1 MEIAQWYNMD
11 ECIDRTQVLNTLK
24 SLKKEGKIDYELNGD
39 ILKVEDIDLDESEI
53 DDLLDL
59 FDSNDVFE
67 EIDYSGEWDDED
79 DGWGDNDFDEEY

>member
-1 MEIAQWYNMD
+1 MELAQFYNLD
-11 ECIDRTQVLNTLK
+11 EVIDRTQVLNTLK

-39 ILKVEDIDLDESEI
+39 ILKVEDIDLDETEI

>member
-39 ILKVEDIDLDESEI
+39 ILKVEDIDLDETEI